1 MTVIAADVTEQATAG
16 YPSIGRMIMTVGRQR
31 APSEPQA
38 VMPVAGEWR
47 HMFRASI
54 DSGGGL
60 VDIAR
65 IIRLHGEPGQ
75 YIQAAAALRQ
85 EF

>member
-1 MTVIAADVTEQATAG
+1 MMSG
-16 YPSIGRMIMTVGRQR
+16 
-31 APSEPQA
+31 
-38 VMPVAGEWR
+38 AGEWR

-65 IIRLHGEPGQ
+65 IIRLHGESGQ

-85 EF
+85 EFGFKIVEALTVVGWAEGNDDSEASLLEMCRKIQTGIK

>member
-1 MTVIAADVTEQATAG
+1 
-16 YPSIGRMIMTVGRQR
+16 
-31 APSEPQA
+31 
-38 VMPVAGEWR
+38 MPGAGEWR

-65 IIRLHGEPGQ
+65 MIRLHGESGQ

-85 EF
+85 EFGFKIVEALTVVGWAEGSDGSEASLLEMCRKIQTGVK

>member
-1 MTVIAADVTEQATAG
+1 MLG
-16 YPSIGRMIMTVGRQR
+16 
-31 APSEPQA
+31 
-38 VMPVAGEWR
+38 AGEWR
-47 HMFRASI
+47 HIFRATI

-65 IIRLHGEPGQ
+65 IIRLHGESGH

-85 EF
+85 EFGFKIVEALTVVGWAEGNDDSEASLLEMCRKIQTAVK